1 MAGTFDIVAMS
12 GSLRKGSYNTMLLNA
27 VLAKAPDAFA
37 TEILSFR
44 DFPVYDGDEEDA
56 HGIPEPVQE
65 LQARI
70 RRADAVVIA
79 TPEYNFSIPGPLKNA
94 IDWLS
99 RGKEQP
105 FRHKRVGIMGASGG
119 PVGTARSQYH
129 LRQSLQ
135 GLEAL
140 VMPRPEIFC
149 GNAQDKFSADGAL
162 HDDGTKKVIAVWLK
176 HFEEWVRRG

>member
-1 MAGTFDIVAMS
+1 MAETFDIVAIS

-27 VLAKAPDAFA
+27 VLARAPETFA
-37 TEILSFR
+37 SEVLSFG
-44 DFPVYDGDEEDA
+44 DFPVYDGDLEEA
-56 HGIPEPVQE
+56 RGIPEPVRAMQE
-65 LQARI
+65 RI
-70 RRADAVVIA
+70 RRADAVIIA

-99 RGKEQP
+99 RGKSQP
-105 FRHKRVGIMGASGG
+105 FKGKRVGIVGASGG

-149 GNAQDKFSADGAL
+149 GVAQDKFSADGTL
-162 HDDGTKKVIAVWLK
+162 HDEGTKKVIEVWLK
-176 HFEEWVRRG
+176 HFEDWVRSG